1 MPTGVATIWALS
13 AAVIVGGAPAAAT
26 PQPAAIV
33 IGSKAFTESV
43 ILGEIAKQIA
53 VGVELRAEHRREI
66 GGTHILFNALADGQI
81 DVYPEYTGTISEE
94 ILAKEELGG
103 IDEIRG
109 ALAERGIRMTEPL
122 GFNNTY
128 AIGMRPQ
135 TADQLGIRT
144 ISDLRRHPDL
154 RFGFTNE
161 FMNRG
166 DGWPALRQRYAL
178 GQQDVRGL
186 DHALALRALQDGSID
201 ATDLYST
208 DAEIAFYG
216 FRVLEDDLVHFPRYD
231 ALFLYRAELEQRVPE
246 FVEALRSLTG
256 ALTEAAMIDMNQRV
270 KIEREPE
277 GEVAVDFVRRTL
289 GMRVADFVEASLLH
303 RQLKLLGEH
312 LYLVGISMAL
322 AIIVSIPL
330 GIAAARYARSGQ
342 VILAATGIIQTVPAL
357 ALLVLLMPVPWPREA
372 GRPDILGIGTETA
385 IAALFLY
392 SLLPI
397 VRNTQTAL
405 RSIDLPIRESAEA
418 LGLSAWSKLI
428 RIELP
433 LGSRTILAGIKTA
446 VVINIGF
453 ATLAAF
459 IHAGGYGQPILT
471 GIHLDDFGLI
481 LEGAV
486 PAALLALAAQGL
498 FELAERTIVPRGLRL
513 RASA

>member
-1 MPTGVATIWALS
+1 MRRGTATSWALCAGIAAS
-13 AAVIVGGAPAAAT
+13 AAPAAAT
-26 PQPAAIV
+26 QQPAAVV
-33 IGSKAFTESV
+33 IGSKKFTESV
-43 ILGEIAKQIA
+43 ILGEIAGQIA
-53 VGVELRAEHRREI
+53 AGMGLRAEHRREI
-66 GGTHILFNALADGQI
+66 GGTRILFNALVGGQI
-81 DVYPEYTGTISEE
+81 DVYPEYTGTIGEE
-94 ILAKEELGG
+94 ILAREKLSG
-103 IDEIRG
+103 IDEIRA
-109 ALAERGIRMTEPL
+109 ALAERSIRMTEPL

-135 TADQLGIRT
+135 TAQRLGIRT
-144 ISDLRRHPDL
+144 VSDLRRHPDL

-161 FMNRG
+161 FMSRG
-166 DGWPALRQRYAL
+166 DGWPALRQHYAL

-186 DHALALRALQDGSID
+186 DHDLALRALQDGSID

-216 FRVLEDDLVHFPRYD
+216 FRVLEDDLAHFPRYD
-231 ALFLYRAELEQRVPE
+231 AVFLYRAELVQRAPDL
-246 FVEALRSLTG
+246 VEALE
-256 ALTEAAMIDMNQRV
+256 ALSGTIDEARMVHMNKRV
-270 KIEREPE
+270 KIDRHSEAAVAAAFLNVAAPIERT
-277 GEVAVDFVRRTL
+277 FVQ
-289 GMRVADFVEASLLH
+289 
-303 RQLKLLGEH
+303 RQVKLLGEH
-312 LYLVGISMAL
+312 LHLVVVSLAL
-322 AIIVSIPL
+322 AIVVAVPL
-330 GIAAARYARSGQ
+330 GIAAAKRPRVGQ
-342 VILAATGIIQTVPAL
+342 VILAVVGIIQTIPAL
-357 ALLVLLMPVPWPREA
+357 ALLVLLMPIPWPREA

-405 RSIDLPIRESAEA
+405 RSIDLPIQESAEA
-418 LGLSAWSKLI
+418 LGLSAWSKLV

-459 IHAGGYGQPILT
+459 INAGGYGQPIIT
-471 GIHLDDFGLI
+471 GIRLDDFGLI

-486 PAALLALAAQGL
+486 PAALLALVAQGL

>member
-1 MPTGVATIWALS
+1 MRKGTATSWALCAGIAAS
-13 AAVIVGGAPAAAT
+13 AAPAAAT
-26 PQPAAIV
+26 QQPAAVV
-33 IGSKAFTESV
+33 IGSKKFTESV
-43 ILGEIAKQIA
+43 ILGEIAGQIA
-53 VGVELRAEHRREI
+53 AGMGLRAEHRREI
-66 GGTHILFNALADGQI
+66 GGTRILFNALVGGQI
-81 DVYPEYTGTISEE
+81 DVYPEYTGTIGEE
-94 ILAKEELGG
+94 ILAREKLSG
-103 IDEIRG
+103 IDEIRA
-109 ALAERGIRMTEPL
+109 ALAERSIRMTEPL

-135 TADQLGIRT
+135 TAQRLGIRT
-144 ISDLRRHPDL
+144 VSDLRRHPDL

-166 DGWPALRQRYAL
+166 DGWPALRQRYGL

-186 DHALALRALQDGSID
+186 DHDLALRALQDGSID

-216 FRVLEDDLVHFPRYD
+216 FRVLEDDLAHFPRYD
-231 ALFLYRAELEQRVPE
+231 AVFLYRAELVQRAPDL
-246 FVEALRSLTG
+246 VEALE
-256 ALTEAAMIDMNQRV
+256 ALSGTIDEARMVHMNQRV
-270 KIEREPE
+270 KIDQHSEAA
-277 GEVAVDFVRRTL
+277 VAAAFLDVAAPIERTL
-289 GMRVADFVEASLLH
+289 MQ
-303 RQLKLLGEH
+303 RQVKLLGEH
-312 LYLVGISMAL
+312 LHLVVVSLAL
-322 AIIVSIPL
+322 AIVVAVPL
-330 GIAAARYARSGQ
+330 GIAAAKHPRVGQ
-342 VILAATGIIQTVPAL
+342 VILAVVGIIQTIPAL
-357 ALLVLLMPVPWPREA
+357 ALLVLLMPIPWPREA

-405 RSIDLPIRESAEA
+405 RSIDLPLRESAEA

-459 IHAGGYGQPILT
+459 INAGGYGQPIIT
-471 GIHLDDFGLI
+471 GIRLGNFGLI